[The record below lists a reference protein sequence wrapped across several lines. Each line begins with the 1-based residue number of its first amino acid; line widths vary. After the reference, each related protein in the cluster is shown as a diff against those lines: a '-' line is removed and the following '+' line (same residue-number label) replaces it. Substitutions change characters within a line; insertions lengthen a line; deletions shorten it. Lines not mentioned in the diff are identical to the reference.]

1 MQVSKLFEPKKIG
14 ETSLGGKVVSYF
26 FLIVW
31 AIIVIFPIYWLF
43 ITSFKLP
50 EDVKFYPTYL
60 PWIDFN
66 PSLHAW
72 ENILFVDSE
81 DTYHSYFNSIIIS
94 FFSTILS
101 IIVGSLAAYALAR
114 IKYAP
119 NFRTIFLFVMIMASA
134 FVIVGKYSVDW
145 SLGTA
150 VGLVLFYFLWRAL
163 IKTNISLVFKSIT
176 LIALISATCFLF
188 LSVNINSF
196 FEENGQVLASIML
209 FMTLGVGVFFFIK
222 GKIGNADIL
231 FWVISQ
237 RILPPVVV
245 VLPVYI
251 MFQRIG
257 LLDTHI
263 AMILTYAVVNLPIV
277 VWLIHDFVL
286 TIPIDLEESA
296 QLDGASRLYIFWD
309 IILPLCKQGLA
320 ATTLLILI
328 LSWNEYLLASFLST
342 SKAQTLPIMVS
353 AQITQDRGILWWNM
367 CVVIIIMI
375 IPVITMAFFLQKF
388 ITKGVLLGAVK
399 G

>member
-163 IKTNISLVFKSIT
+163 LKTNISFVFKSIT
-176 LIALISATCFLF
+176 LIA
-188 LSVNINSF
+188 
-196 FEENGQVLASIML
+196 
-209 FMTLGVGVFFFIK
+209 
-222 GKIGNADIL
+222 
-231 FWVISQ
+231 
-237 RILPPVVV
+237 
-245 VLPVYI
+245 
-251 MFQRIG
+251 
-257 LLDTHI
+257 
-263 AMILTYAVVNLPIV
+263 
-277 VWLIHDFVL
+277 
-286 TIPIDLEESA
+286 
-296 QLDGASRLYIFWD
+296 
-309 IILPLCKQGLA
+309 
-320 ATTLLILI
+320 
-328 LSWNEYLLASFLST
+328 
-342 SKAQTLPIMVS
+342 
-353 AQITQDRGILWWNM
+353 
-367 CVVIIIMI
+367 
-375 IPVITMAFFLQKF
+375 
-388 ITKGVLLGAVK
+388 
-399 G
+399 

>member
-14 ETSLGGKVVSYF
+14 ETSLGGKIVSYF

-31 AIIVIFPIYWLF
+31 AIIVIFPIYWLL

-150 VGLVLFYFLWRAL
+150 VGLVLFFFLWRAL
-163 IKTNISLVFKSIT
+163 LKTNISFVFKSIT
-176 LIALISATCFLF
+176 LIALISITCSLF

-209 FMTLGVGVFFFIK
+209 FITLGVGVFFFIK

>member
-1 MQVSKLFEPKKIG
+1 MNDKLPEAPKAAGNYVTVKKIG
-14 ETSLGGKVVSYF
+14 DFIYTSGHVPITDEKK
-26 FLIVW
+26 
-31 AIIVIFPIYWLF
+31 II
-43 ITSFKLP
+43 
-50 EDVKFYPTYL
+50 
-60 PWIDFN
+60 
-66 PSLHAW
+66 
-72 ENILFVDSE
+72 
-81 DTYHSYFNSIIIS
+81 
-94 FFSTILS
+94 
-101 IIVGSLAAYALAR
+101 
-114 IKYAP
+114 
-119 NFRTIFLFVMIMASA
+119 
-134 FVIVGKYSVDW
+134 
-145 SLGTA
+145 
-150 VGLVLFYFLWRAL
+150 
-163 IKTNISLVFKSIT
+163 
-176 LIALISATCFLF
+176 
-188 LSVNINSF
+188 
-196 FEENGQVLASIML
+196 
-209 FMTLGVGVFFFIK
+209 
-222 GKIGNADIL
+222 GKIPNEISIEEGYDADIL

>member
-1 MQVSKLFEPKKIG
+1 MQASKLFEPKKIG

-163 IKTNISLVFKSIT
+163 LKTKISSVFKSIT
-176 LIALISATCFLF
+176 LIVLISVTCFLF

-309 IILPLCKQGLA
+309 IILPLCKQ
-320 ATTLLILI
+320 
-328 LSWNEYLLASFLST
+328 
-342 SKAQTLPIMVS
+342 
-353 AQITQDRGILWWNM
+353 
-367 CVVIIIMI
+367 
-375 IPVITMAFFLQKF
+375 
-388 ITKGVLLGAVK
+388 
-399 G
+399 

>member
-1 MQVSKLFEPKKIG
+1 MKKNDSNIKKAIKYLNNNECIAIPTETVYGLAGNAYSDKAVSRVYKLKKRPRNNPLIAHYYSIN
-14 ETSLGGKVVSYF
+14 SLKKDCE
-26 FLIVW
+26 INNT
-31 AIIVIFPIYWLF
+31 F
-43 ITSFKLP
+43 IKLYK
-50 EDVKFYPTYL
+50 KFCPG
-60 PWIDFN
+60 P
-66 PSLHAW
+66 
-72 ENILFVDSE
+72 
-81 DTYHSYFNSIIIS
+81 IS
-94 FFSTILS
+94 F
-101 IIVGSLAAYALAR
+101 
-114 IKYAP
+114 
-119 NFRTIFLFVMIMASA
+119 
-134 FVIVGKYSVDW
+134 
-145 SLGTA
+145 
-150 VGLVLFYFLWRAL
+150 VL
-163 IKTNISLVFKSIT
+163 KSIT

-245 VLPVYI
+245 VLPIYI

>member
-26 FLIVW
+26 FLLVW
-31 AIIVIFPIYWLF
+31 ATIVIFPIYWLF

-72 ENILFVDSE
+72 ENILFGDSE

-150 VGLVLFYFLWRAL
+150 VGLALFYFLWRAL
-163 IKTNISLVFKSIT
+163 LKTKISFVLKSIT
-176 LIALISATCFLF
+176 LIAFISTTCFLY
-188 LSVNINSF
+188 LSAN
-196 FEENGQVLASIML
+196 
-209 FMTLGVGVFFFIK
+209 
-222 GKIGNADIL
+222 
-231 FWVISQ
+231 
-237 RILPPVVV
+237 
-245 VLPVYI
+245 
-251 MFQRIG
+251 
-257 LLDTHI
+257 
-263 AMILTYAVVNLPIV
+263 
-277 VWLIHDFVL
+277 
-286 TIPIDLEESA
+286 
-296 QLDGASRLYIFWD
+296 
-309 IILPLCKQGLA
+309 
-320 ATTLLILI
+320 
-328 LSWNEYLLASFLST
+328 
-342 SKAQTLPIMVS
+342 
-353 AQITQDRGILWWNM
+353 
-367 CVVIIIMI
+367 
-375 IPVITMAFFLQKF
+375 
-388 ITKGVLLGAVK
+388 
-399 G
+399 

>member
-1 MQVSKLFEPKKIG
+1 MQLSKLFEPNKIG
-14 ETSLGGKVVSYF
+14 ETSTGGKIVSYF
-26 FLIVW
+26 FLFIW
-31 AIIVIFPIYWLF
+31 SIIVIFPIYWLF
-43 ITSFKLP
+43 ITAFKLP
-50 EDVKFYPTYL
+50 GDVKFHPTYL
-60 PWIDFN
+60 PWVDFT

-72 ENILFVDSE
+72 ENILLGDSE
-81 DTYHSYFNSIIIS
+81 DTYHSYINSIIIS

-101 IIVGSLAAYALAR
+101 VIVGSLAAYALAR
-114 IKYAP
+114 IKYNP
-119 NFRTIFLFVMIMASA
+119 KFSTIFLFVVIMASA
-134 FVIVGKYSVDW
+134 FIVVGNYAIDW
-145 SLGTA
+145 SLGTIL
-150 VGLVLFYFLWRAL
+150 GLSLFYLLW
-163 IKTNISLVFKSIT
+163 KTLQKRYISNRSKLVI
-176 LIALISATCFLF
+176 LMFLF
-188 LSVNINSF
+188 LLTLFFGFSTNLNLF
-196 FEENGQVLASIML
+196 FEDNGKIMASIIL
-209 FMTLGVGVFFFIK
+209 LITLGIGVFFFIQ

-231 FWVISQ
+231 FWIISQ

-245 VLPVYI
+245 VLPIYI

-296 QLDGASRLYIFWD
+296 QLDGASRFYIFWD

-328 LSWNEYLLASFLST
+328 LSWNEYLLATFLST

>member
-163 IKTNISLVFKSIT
+163 LKTRNK
-176 LIALISATCFLF
+176 
-188 LSVNINSF
+188 
-196 FEENGQVLASIML
+196 
-209 FMTLGVGVFFFIK
+209 
-222 GKIGNADIL
+222 
-231 FWVISQ
+231 WQ
-237 RILPPVVV
+237 RS
-245 VLPVYI
+245 
-251 MFQRIG
+251 M
-257 LLDTHI
+257 
-263 AMILTYAVVNLPIV
+263 
-277 VWLIHDFVL
+277 
-286 TIPIDLEESA
+286 
-296 QLDGASRLYIFWD
+296 QL
-309 IILPLCKQGLA
+309 
-320 ATTLLILI
+320 
-328 LSWNEYLLASFLST
+328 
-342 SKAQTLPIMVS
+342 M
-353 AQITQDRGILWWNM
+353 
-367 CVVIIIMI
+367 
-375 IPVITMAFFLQKF
+375 
-388 ITKGVLLGAVK
+388 
-399 G
+399 

>member
-119 NFRTIFLFVMIMASA
+119 NFRTIFLFVMIMAST

-150 VGLVLFYFLWRAL
+150 VGLVLFYFLWRAQ
-163 IKTNISLVFKSIT
+163 KYH
-176 LIALISATCFLF
+176 LF
-188 LSVNINSF
+188 
-196 FEENGQVLASIML
+196 
-209 FMTLGVGVFFFIK
+209 
-222 GKIGNADIL
+222 
-231 FWVISQ
+231 
-237 RILPPVVV
+237 
-245 VLPVYI
+245 
-251 MFQRIG
+251 
-257 LLDTHI
+257 
-263 AMILTYAVVNLPIV
+263 
-277 VWLIHDFVL
+277 
-286 TIPIDLEESA
+286 
-296 QLDGASRLYIFWD
+296 
-309 IILPLCKQGLA
+309 
-320 ATTLLILI
+320 
-328 LSWNEYLLASFLST
+328 
-342 SKAQTLPIMVS
+342 
-353 AQITQDRGILWWNM
+353 
-367 CVVIIIMI
+367 
-375 IPVITMAFFLQKF
+375 
-388 ITKGVLLGAVK
+388 
-399 G
+399 